1 MKKIASCLMCVPLIF
16 SVVHAG
22 ETEYVDQTFARMNYL
37 TGDTYVQRAADLGY
51 EAGIINMP
59 IAQGDRVET
68 ADGRA
73 EIYLGIGSY
82 LRLDLETRLDILDLP
97 RRGSGITR
105 LRLWDGNM
113 YLSIRRLEEDNPIEI
128 HTPDVSIYILDR
140 GLYRIGVRENRE
152 TEIFVL
158 RGMAEIAGDGRSS
171 LLRSGQRLEAY
182 QGQFSSS
189 PTRFTAAA
197 IDSFDR
203 WSEYREEL
211 LRRRLAR
218 YYLPGELEDFEYEL
232 AEYGRWDTI
241 SPYGYV
247 WIPGGMGMGWQP
259 YRHGR
264 WAWYASCGWTWIPS
278 APWGWVTSHYGRWHW
293 RLGLGWYWIPTT
305 RWGPG
310 WVSWYVGVDYCGWA
324 PLTYYGRP
332 AVIVNNH
339 FYARYSE
346 PYYPTDSAAMT
357 VVAKSQL
364 SARDISRVTVSKASL
379 SSKTSRV
386 RMSNSAPRAESASK
400 QMKVHKLEKNT
411 SLRRV
416 PEESPEARSGSR
428 VKSGSAAR
436 SSSRATESKATMQV
450 TPRQN
455 ATSESKASQPKKA
468 SVREPERR
476 AKPESSS
483 VRTTEKSASVSAPS
497 RDRSPSKSA
506 SKSSISKSSSSAKS
520 SSARKQS
527 SSSSVSTTSKS
538 RSSSQKSSTSKSA
551 GSSSSKSSGSKS
563 TSSKK
568 KKKR

>member
-59 IAQGDRVET
+59 IAQGDRVGT

-241 SPYGYV
+241 SPYGHV
-247 WIPGGMGMGWQP
+247 WIPGGMGMSWQP

-364 SARDISRVTVSKASL
+364 SARDISRVTVDKASL
-379 SSKTSRV
+379 SSKASRV
-386 RMSNSAPRAESASK
+386 RMSSSAPRAESAS
-400 QMKVHKLEKNT
+400 
-411 SLRRV
+411 LRRV
-416 PEESPEARSGSR
+416 PAESPDARS
-428 VKSGSAAR
+428 K
-436 SSSRATESKATMQV
+436 ESKATMQV

-455 ATSESKASQPKKA
+455 TASESKASQPKKA
-468 SVREPERR
+468 SIRESAGR
-476 AKPESSS
+476 AKSESSS

-506 SKSSISKSSSSAKS
+506 SKSSTSKSSSAAKS
-520 SSARKQS
+520 SSASKRS

-538 RSSSQKSSTSKSA
+538 RSSSQKSSASKSA
-551 GSSSSKSSGSKS
+551 GSSKKKSSSSNKSSGSKS

-568 KKKR
+568 KKKK